1 VGHGYERGHVK
12 DGVVHDL
19 HGYDVVEEVEVAHH
33 TIVFD
38 EHMDDNDEN
47 ILMEKEWLV
56 RLIDVFGLE
65 VSLNDYGLEYLR
77 HHRVE

>member
-1 VGHGYERGHVK
+1 MKLLSLKLLTHHWDHWQWHHFHHEVGHGYERGHVK
-12 DGVVHDL
+12 DGVLHDL

-47 ILMEKEWLV
+47 ILLQ
-56 RLIDVFGLE
+56 
-65 VSLNDYGLEYLR
+65 
-77 HHRVE
+77 

>member
-1 VGHGYERGHVK
+1 MK

-47 ILMEKEWLV
+47 ILQRKQKNCKKDKRFLC
-56 RLIDVFGLE
+56 F
-65 VSLNDYGLEYLR
+65 
-77 HHRVE
+77 

>member
-1 VGHGYERGHVK
+1 MGHGYERGHVK
-12 DGVVHDL
+12 DGVLHDL

-47 ILMEKEWLV
+47 ILLQ
-56 RLIDVFGLE
+56 
-65 VSLNDYGLEYLR
+65 
-77 HHRVE
+77 

>member
-1 VGHGYERGHVK
+1 MK
-12 DGVVHDL
+12 DGVLHDL

-47 ILMEKEWLV
+47 ILKTKIIV
-56 RLIDVFGLE
+56 KRHVLINYVITF
-65 VSLNDYGLEYLR
+65 N
-77 HHRVE
+77 

>member
-1 VGHGYERGHVK
+1 MK
-12 DGVVHDL
+12 DGVHD

-47 ILMEKEWLV
+47 ILKTKIIV
-56 RLIDVFGLE
+56 KRHVLI
-65 VSLNDYGLEYLR
+65 N
-77 HHRVE
+77 